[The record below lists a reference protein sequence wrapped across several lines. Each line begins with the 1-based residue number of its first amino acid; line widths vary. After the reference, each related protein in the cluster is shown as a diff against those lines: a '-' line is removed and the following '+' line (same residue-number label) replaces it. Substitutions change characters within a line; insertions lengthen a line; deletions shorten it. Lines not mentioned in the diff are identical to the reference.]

1 MGPVNAIGVE
11 PAGALQGRVGDGGI
25 SRTTWR
31 SLVVR
36 GVEAAAELAGAADAG
51 IVPHLVHAH
60 DPRLGAAVG
69 KLVRA
74 WRAEERL
81 VLMGDAGAVAGASLL
96 GLPPGT
102 RCITDPSD
110 ASAVDVKGA
119 GLIVLGNAPWVVA
132 ARDVVAGNATRL
144 WQVDGDG
151 TAETTPRRKGQSR
164 VNVAGGSDPRFV
176 TCSPVALALGSLAG
190 TPTASLV
197 DTLQSV
203 AAMTRSGTRADNPA
217 LALAQLAVGLT
228 EGPGRGA
235 PVLLVPRALLPT
247 ARHCSRIW
255 RAFTTRPREVGP
267 VRHLPAGVP
276 FAVERGDEVA
286 ASALLGGPP
295 DLWVVQ
301 VVSGGGLGGAVDES
315 WTRALAEAG
324 TPAVR
329 LRGLGVDAASRL
341 ALVGLVTQAALLV
354 ALHLG
359 LEPLALPA
367 ADRLREVQRARGL
380 DSSSR

>member
-110 ASAVDVKGA
+110 ASAADVKGA
-119 GLIVLGNAPWVVA
+119 GLIVLGNVPWVVA

-176 TCSPVALALGSLAG
+176 TCSRSRWRSVHAG
-190 TPTASLV
+190 HAHGLV
-197 DTLQSV
+197 GRYPAVRGCD
-203 AAMTRSGTRADNPA
+203 TRSVPGRTTRRWRS
-217 LALAQLAVGLT
+217 QLAVGSRKGLT
-228 EGPGRGA
+228 GRSGPCRW
-235 PVLLVPRALLPT
+235 LLPWRGI
-247 ARHCSRIW
+247 AHGSGGVHDPSASRS
-255 RAFTTRPREVGP
+255 
-267 VRHLPAGVP
+267 VRHLPAGVG
-276 FAVERGDEVA
+276 RGRA
-286 ASALLGGPP
+286 GRWWPRPRSRWPAGPLGGPGRVWWRTGRGRGWSGP
-295 DLWVVQ
+295 GR
-301 VVSGGGLGGAVDES
+301 SGGGTLRSGS
-315 WTRALAEAG
+315 WARS
-324 TPAVR
+324 
-329 LRGLGVDAASRL
+329 DAASRL
-341 ALVGLVTQAALLV
+341 PWSG
-354 ALHLG
+354 
-359 LEPLALPA
+359 
-367 ADRLREVQRARGL
+367 
-380 DSSSR
+380 S